1 MDFNWEFLSSKTT
14 IIIAVFLSLFVL
26 ERLFSVAAW
35 RGGLARVVRNL
46 VLASFNFVLS
56 PLIVIPITAFA
67 AVHGLQWRPEWWSGW
82 PGAVVDFLILDAW
95 IYWWHRLNHRLPLL
109 WRFHEV
115 HHLDE
120 MLDTTS
126 ALRFHFGEVVLSAV
140 ARAVVIYVLAVP
152 LFSVVTFEILLLAA
166 TIFHHS
172 NLRLPQKFEKA
183 LSFVIVTPGIHWVHH
198 HAKRADTDSNYS
210 TVLSVWDFVFSSRS
224 RTARSPDMPIGVEG
238 RAEKP
243 LLSLVIR
250 PFFEK

>member
-1 MDFNWEFLSSKTT
+1 VDFNTEFLQSKTMV
-14 IIIAVFLSLFVL
+14 IVAVFLSFFLL
-26 ERLFSVAAW
+26 ERLFSAVIW

-46 VLASFNFVLS
+46 ALASLNFVVS

-67 AVHGLQWRPEWWSGW
+67 ALHGFQWRPLWWSGW
-82 PGAVVDFLILDAW
+82 QGLLIDFLILDAW

-120 MLDTTS
+120 VLDTTS
-126 ALRFHFGEVVLSAV
+126 ALRFHFGEVVLSAL
-140 ARAVVIYVLAVP
+140 ARAVVIYALAVP
-152 LFSVVTFEILLLAA
+152 LFSVVTFEIILLAA

-224 RTARSPDMPIGVEG
+224 RTTRSPDMIIGVEG

-243 LLSLVIR
+243 LLGLVTR

>member
-14 IIIAVFLSLFVL
+14 IIVAVFLSLFVL

-82 PGAVVDFLILDAW
+82 PGVVIDFLILDAW

-152 LFSVVTFEILLLAA
+152 LFSVVAFEILLLAA

-224 RTARSPDMPIGVEG
+224 RTARSPDMLIGVEG

-243 LLSLVIR
+243 LLGLVIR